1 MKTPYLCNRKKE
13 HTTLFILRNHTD
25 MNIKHSLIPLCLA
38 CLSAESGATIS
49 SNTPRFSPE
58 GAVENTPVAIPDSAR
73 TVGLDNLVVV
83 ATPKEHALL
92 EQLPLSST
100 SISPQTMERQHVN
113 SIKDLTALAPS
124 LFIPDYGA
132 RSTSAIYMRGIG
144 SRINTPSVG
153 LYVDNIP
160 FLEKSAYDLSY
171 YDIDRIDILRGP
183 QATLYGRNAMG
194 GLIKIHTKSPM
205 DYQGTDLRIR
215 NGMFSA
221 HSASL
226 THYHRISPQFAFSA
240 GGFYEYNDGYLKN
253 SYLKKRADDGQQA
266 GGRLHAIWRPR
277 KRWELDFNADYQY
290 SDQAG
295 YAYGA
300 YDKETRQVADVD
312 YNDDGSYYRN
322 LLNASLNIKYQ
333 GQQFLLSSATG
344 YQYLRD
350 RMYMD
355 QDFTSASIYTLE
367 QKQRLHSLFQEVTL
381 RSRGKR
387 RWDWLQG
394 ISAFYQSLHTSSP
407 VIFRQQGVANL
418 LENNINSYLPDM
430 LDGQFDVTSSELPVF
445 SDFDTPLYGLA
456 AYHQSTLNDL
466 FLPNLSLTLGLR
478 LDYEHMK
485 LGYRSSAQMPYAFPI
500 TAMGQ
505 HFNLGNTVAP
515 TLAGDLSDDYLQL
528 LPKLSLAYHFS
539 PSRQIYFSLAKG
551 YRSGGYNI
559 QMFSDIMSQE
569 LQAALTGQLRTDLG
583 NTMTQAMTQAGM
595 PQAAIDRIV
604 GQVTGMIP
612 AFDRQ
617 EVAEA
622 VPYKPEYCWSY
633 EAGIHWDAC
642 EGKVKID
649 AALFYTDI
657 YDQQIARFTS
667 SNLGRIMVNAGRSRS
682 YGAEAA
688 LQAAI
693 TQNWTVAANYGYT
706 NATFIDYKSGTGD
719 NGQDYSGNYVPF
731 IPRHT
736 LCLTTTYNIPCA
748 EGNFID
754 HAYLSASYRGVG
766 SIYWTEQ
773 NDVSQPFY
781 SLLSYNIGVTI
792 GKAEIIYWMQN
803 LTDTDYVTFC
813 FNNSTRS
820 DAYFAQRGAP
830 FRMGVDLRL
839 RF

>member
-1 MKTPYLCNRKKE
+1 M
-13 HTTLFILRNHTD
+13 H
-25 MNIKHSLIPLCLA
+25 IKHYLIFTLLLTSSAIPLSLQAASAGSEPGIEAPAAPLA
-38 CLSAESGATIS
+38 A
-49 SNTPRFSPE
+49 
-58 GAVENTPVAIPDSAR
+58 PDSTHGVR
-73 TVGLDNLVVV
+73 LDSLVVV
-83 ATPKEHALL
+83 ATPKEHVRLSR
-92 EQLPLSST
+92 LPLSST
-100 SISPQTMERQHVN
+100 SLSPQEMERQQVN
-113 SIKDLTALAPS
+113 SIKNLSTLAPS

-160 FLEKSAYDLSY
+160 ILEKSAYDLSY

-205 DYQGTDLRIR
+205 DYQGTDLRVR

-226 THYHRISPQFAFSA
+226 THYHRINSEFAFSA

-253 SYLKKRADDGQQA
+253 TYLDRRADDGQSA

-277 KRWELDFNADYQY
+277 PRWELDFNADYQY
-290 SDQAG
+290 SDQSG

-300 YDKETRQVADVD
+300 YDKESRHVADVA

-322 LLNASLNIKYQ
+322 LLNASLNLKYQ
-333 GQQFLLSSATG
+333 GERFLLSSATG

-355 QDFTSASIYTLE
+355 QDFTPQPIYTLE
-367 QKQRLHSLFQEVTL
+367 QKQRLHSIFEEVTL

-394 ISAFYQSLHTSSP
+394 ISGFYQSLNTGSP
-407 VIFRQQGVANL
+407 VIFREMGIQNL
-418 LENNINSYLPDM
+418 LENNINAFIPAM
-430 LDGQFDVTSSELPVF
+430 LNGKFDVVGHNLPVL
-445 SDFDTPLYGLA
+445 SDFDTPLFGLA

-466 FLPNLSLTLGLR
+466 FLPGLSLTLGLR

-485 LGYRSSAQMPYAFPI
+485 LDYRSSTRMTYDFPVS
-500 TAMGQ
+500 AMGQ
-505 HFNLGNTVAP
+505 NLNLGNTA
-515 TLAGDLSDDYLQL
+515 TAALSGKLSDHYLQL
-528 LPKLSLAYHFS
+528 LPKLALSYHFA
-539 PSRQIYFSLAKG
+539 PERQVYLSVAKG

-569 LQAALTGQLRTDLG
+569 LQASLTNQLRSDLG
-583 NTMTQAMTQAGM
+583 QSMSQAMGQAGV
-595 PQAAIDRIV
+595 PQAVIDQAV
-604 GQVTGMIP
+604 NQVAGMIP
-612 AFDRQ
+612 DFAHPD
-617 EVAEA
+617 VAQA

-633 EAGIHWDAC
+633 EAGLHWQ
-642 EGKVKID
+642 GWGGRLQTD
-649 AALFYTDI
+649 AAVFYTDI
-657 YDQQIARFTS
+657 RDQQIARFS
-667 SNLGRIMVNAGRSRS
+667 ANNLGRIMVNAGRSQS
-682 YGAEAA
+682 CGAELSLRAELTKRWSA
-688 LQAAI
+688 TL
-693 TQNWTVAANYGYT
+693 NYGYT
-706 NATFIDYKSGTGD
+706 HATFKEYETGSGE
-719 NGQDYSGNYVPF
+719 NSRDYSGNYVPF

-736 LCLTTTYNIPCA
+736 LNVTTCYYIPCA
-748 EGNFID
+748 AWSFFD
-754 HAYLSASYRGVG
+754 QAYVSASYQGAG

-781 SLLSYNIGVTI
+781 SLLSCNVGVTI
-792 GKAEIIYWMQN
+792 GAAEIIYWVQN
-803 LTDTDYVTFC
+803 LTDTNFVTFC
-813 FNNSTRS
+813 FNNSSSNT
-820 DAYFAQRGAP
+820 AYFAQRGAP
-830 FRMGVDLRL
+830 FRMGLDLRF